1 MWRSCAGV
9 AHTPKSRNVSCGAG
23 AFPSVSAQ
31 QTFSSGGAPGVPG
44 SLGER
49 VGHDSRPASAAKPHR
64 WAADAVAM
72 MREGARVRLDYSTQS
87 LWRVD
92 RMIEEIRREGA
103 PYVAVERALRGLGAY
118 GGEVVVRWAGGEW
131 VQSGGEFWVRTRDG
145 RYWDPLDEARRCFA
159 GEGSLRLLCRDAMS
173 SV

>member
-1 MWRSCAGV
+1 M
-9 AHTPKSRNVSCGAG
+9 
-23 AFPSVSAQ
+23 SAQ
-31 QTFSSGGAPGVPG
+31 QTFSSGSTPGTAG
-44 SLGER
+44 SLGN
-49 VGHDSRPASAAKPHR
+49 RPGSAAKPLR

-103 PYVAVERALRGLGAY
+103 PYAAVEGALRGFGAY

-131 VQSGGEFWVRTRDG
+131 VESGGGYWVRTWDG
-145 RYWDPLDEARRCFA
+145 RFWDPLDEARRCFA
-159 GEGSLRLLCRDAMS
+159 GEGSLRLLCHDAMPS
-173 SV
+173 G

>member
-1 MWRSCAGV
+1 M
-9 AHTPKSRNVSCGAG
+9 
-23 AFPSVSAQ
+23 SAQ
-31 QTFSSGGAPGVPG
+31 QTFSSVSTSRTTGTASGTESRAASGAFG
-44 SLGER
+44 SFGNR
-49 VGHDSRPASAAKPHR
+49 SGSAAKPVR

-103 PYVAVERALRGLGAY
+103 PYAAVEGVLRGFGAY

-131 VQSGGEFWVRTRDG
+131 VESGGGYWVRAGDG
-145 RYWDPLDEARRCFA
+145 RFWDPFDEARRCFVSD
-159 GEGSLRLLCRDAMS
+159 GSLRLLCRDAMAS
-173 SV
+173 G

>member
-1 MWRSCAGV
+1 M
-9 AHTPKSRNVSCGAG
+9 
-23 AFPSVSAQ
+23 SAQ
-31 QTFSSGGAPGVPG
+31 QTFSSGDAPSTPG
-44 SLGER
+44 SLG
-49 VGHDSRPASAAKPHR
+49 SRPTSAAKPLR

-103 PYVAVERALRGLGAY
+103 PYAAVEGALRGFGAY

-131 VQSGGEFWVRTRDG
+131 VASGGGLWVRTWDG
-145 RYWDPLDEARRCFA
+145 RFWDPLDEARRCFA
-159 GEGSLRLLCRDAMS
+159 GEGSLRLLCRDAMPS
-173 SV
+173 G

>member
-1 MWRSCAGV
+1 M
-9 AHTPKSRNVSCGAG
+9 
-23 AFPSVSAQ
+23 SAQ
-31 QTFSSGGAPGVPG
+31 QTFSSVGTAGAPGNRGNRPG
-44 SLGER
+44 
-49 VGHDSRPASAAKPHR
+49 SAAKPLR

-103 PYVAVERALRGLGAY
+103 PYAAVEGALRGFGAY

-131 VQSGGEFWVRTRDG
+131 VEAEGNYWVRTRDG
-145 RYWDPLDEARRCFA
+145 RYWDPFDEARRCFT
-159 GEGSLRLLCRDAMS
+159 GDGSLRLLCHDAMPS
-173 SV
+173 G